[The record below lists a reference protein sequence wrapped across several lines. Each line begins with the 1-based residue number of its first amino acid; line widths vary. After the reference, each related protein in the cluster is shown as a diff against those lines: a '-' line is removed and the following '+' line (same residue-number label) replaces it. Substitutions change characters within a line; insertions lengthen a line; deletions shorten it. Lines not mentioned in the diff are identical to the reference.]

1 MMCKFYH
8 ECDYASSTAFTCREG
23 GGNYCGKYR
32 LLAFGQS
39 TREDTCIDRAFPVRP
54 GETLV

>member
-32 LLAFGQS
+32 LLTMGS
-39 TREDTCIDRAFPVRP
+39 TGYDTALQEYKATSEVREIFI
-54 GETLV
+54 